1 MGREKAGFSHAA
13 GIGYDLEHDDDEVRY
28 DEIGPNPDLR
38 LNDSHNQQE
47 IPFAKTQFHSDVS
60 DKIITT
66 ARLMGRRTRESA
78 KVYTAK
84 RNT

>member
-28 DEIGPNPDLR
+28 DEIGPDSDLR
-38 LNDSHNQQE
+38 LHDSHNQQE
-47 IPFAKTQFHSDVS
+47 IPFTKTPFYSDVS
-60 DKIITT
+60 DKIITN
-66 ARLMGRRTRESA
+66 ARLMGRRTRESS
-78 KVYTAK
+78 KVYTTK